1 MENLDSLALLL
12 MEKEKLARLPHSK
25 LLDLRKENTAPGV
38 QELLAPYEHRAFA
51 REEVSENPLKALP
64 LLFMIPGYQGVKAM
78 GLGGAR
84 TGPSLEQFKQ
94 GNIGILDGLK
104 AYLGK

>member
-1 MENLDSLALLL
+1 MENLDPLALLL
-12 MEKEKLARLPHSK
+12 TEKEKLARMKHQE
-25 LLDLRKENTAPGV
+25 LLTLRQHNTAPGV
-38 QELLAPYEHRAFA
+38 QEILAPYEHRAFA
-51 REEVSENPLKALP
+51 REEVEENPLKALP
-64 LLFMIPGYQGVKAM
+64 LLFMIPGYQGAKAL

-84 TGPSLEQFKQ
+84 TGPSFEQFKQ